1 MGAGLRRSFVGGGAG
16 LRRSF
21 VGGGAGLRRSKTG
34 GKRTRK
40 SSTRRQKKSKT
51 SRRSKTRRMKKKGGN
66 SYRKGDCVKIGITG
80 DRYEVVGYDGNA
92 NIPGNNR
99 TLQIR
104 HLKSGKYTVAFEREL
119 RRCVVPPIW
128 PKR

>member
-66 SYRKGDCVKIGITG
+66 SYRQGDCVKKGITG
-80 DRYEVVGYDGNA
+80 DRYKVVGYDGNA
-92 NIPGNNR
+92 NSPGNNR

-104 HLKSGKYTVAFEREL
+104 HLKSGKLERVFERDL
-119 RRCVVPPIW
+119 VKCMVQSIW
-128 PKR
+128 PNR